1 MTTAPGIAL
10 ALGGGGARGLAHVG
24 VLAALEAADIP
35 VRGIAGTSIG
45 AEVGAF
51 VAAGVSMQELKRI
64 VFEMD
69 WLDVMRMF
77 VPDFREGALTDGE
90 QVENFLRPWL
100 GGRRIEDGR
109 VGLAVVASDLAT
121 GEEVVFDRGDLL
133 QAVRASIAFP
143 GLIAPV
149 RLENRLLT
157 DGGVVNPV
165 PFDVARARFGGP
177 VVAVYVHPRPGQAP
191 LAHRHEASLLRE
203 ALAAPWL
210 ARWPAAR
217 GWAEA
222 LVRAAERFSGRQEQD
237 DGGEIGILEVL
248 LRAQMISEHML
259 VRLRERTAPPDVV
272 VEPAIGDIGLL
283 EFHRGREAFDAG
295 FAAATAKIAEIRAA
309 MERRGGLWARVQRW
323 WS

>member
-1 MTTAPGIAL
+1 MSEEGIVL

-24 VLAALEAADIP
+24 VLAALEAAGIP
-35 VRGIAGTSIG
+35 VRAIAGTSIG

-77 VPDFREGALTDGE
+77 VPDFGEGALTDGE
-90 QVENFLRPWL
+90 EVEKFLRPWL
-100 GGRRIEDGR
+100 GGKRIEDAPI
-109 VGLAVVASDLAT
+109 GLVVVAADLAT
-121 GEEVVFDRGDLL
+121 GEEVVLDRGDLL
-133 QAVRASIAFP
+133 TAVRASIAFP

-149 RLENRLLT
+149 RHEGRLLT

-165 PFDVARARFGGP
+165 PFDIARTRFGGP
-177 VVAVYVHPRPGQAP
+177 VVAVYVHPRPSQAH
-191 LAHRHEASLLRE
+191 LARKREGSLLHE
-203 ALAAPWL
+203 VLKAPWL

-217 GWAEA
+217 SWANA
-222 LVRAAERFSGRQEQD
+222 LARAAARFAEKED
-237 DGGEIGILEVL
+237 EEEIGILEVL
-248 LRAQMISEHML
+248 LRAQMISEHTL
-259 VRLRERTAPPDVV
+259 VRLRERTSPPDVV
-272 VEPAIGDIGLL
+272 IEPAIGDIGLL

-295 FAAATAKIAEIRAA
+295 FAAATKKIPAIRAA
-309 MERRGGLWARVQRW
+309 LEAHEGIFAKVRKW